1 MKNYALELVFILD
14 ESGSMYNLTSDTIG
28 GFNSML
34 DKQKAK
40 YENVLLTTVFFND
53 DSKIVHDRIP
63 ISEAAHLT
71 GEDYTPCG
79 CTALLDAIGKTIAH
93 ISHIHKYIRQEDV
106 PEKTLFVI
114 TTDGQE
120 NVSYQYTFPE
130 IRKMIEEKKSV
141 FGWDFSFLGANIDA
155 FAVADDLGVDLL
167 KTRSFVASSPGVAH
181 MFCDCMELV
190 DQEMIDEDELP
201 F

>member
-14 ESGSMYNLTSDTIG
+14 ESGSMYNLTADTIG

-40 YENVLLTTVFFND
+40 YDDVLLTTVFFSD
-53 DSKIVHDRIP
+53 DSKIVHDRIS

-71 GEDYTPCG
+71 EEDYTPGG
-79 CTALLDAIGKTIAH
+79 CTALLDAVGKTIKH
-93 ISHIHKYIRQEDV
+93 ISHIHKYIRPEDV

-114 TTDGQE
+114 TTDGKE
-120 NVSYQYTFPE
+120 NASRQYTFPE
-130 IRKMIEEKKSV
+130 IRRMIEEKKSV
-141 FGWDFSFLGANIDA
+141 SGWDFSFLGANIDA
-155 FAVADDLGVDLL
+155 FAVADDLGVDRFRV
-167 KTRSFVASSPGVAH
+167 RSFTASPPGLVH
-181 MFCDCMELV
+181 MFSECMELV
-190 DQEMIDEDELP
+190 DQEMSDEEELP